1 MAKELD
7 LNNENLIRLMKSLVI
22 YDNFDLANKFKN
34 QIVTQNYMIYNDKR
48 FLRDLF
54 QLNTITPN
62 DM

>member
-1 MAKELD
+1 VAKELD